1 MYDKVKLWLDASLMG
16 GTTPNQVAAF
26 LTDGK
31 EQTDIAT
38 GEVKAKGRL
47 SNLQI
52 SVCPN
57 SVFVVGSLSKF
68 LYGNN
73 IYTLDRHSTQEALT
87 KLQDTLH
94 LKLNEAKVIG
104 LEFGTNF
111 LMQHPV
117 NKYLDKMGALSRFL
131 QCRFAST
138 SLYYIPRG
146 KKKYRVLC
154 FYDKGAEEKAK
165 GMTLPKRYEEA
176 NWLRYEIRYEGR
188 LSYYTGFPKVEASTL
203 TTQEFYRLMVEKW
216 QDFYFSVSK
225 INQIKTNIMEEI
237 KTVKDA
243 REVFFARLLN
253 QSDPKQIGEF
263 VDELKECHV
272 FTDKKYYTRLKRDI
286 QKISNKASVTETDEL
301 IKELDDDIRN
311 VGYYL

>member
-1 MYDKVKLWLDASLMG
+1 MYDKIKFWLDASLMG

-31 EQTDIAT
+31 EQTDMTT
-38 GEVKAKGRL
+38 GEVKAMGRL

-57 SVFVVGSLSKF
+57 GVFIVGSLSKF

-73 IYTLDRHSTQEALT
+73 ICTLDRHSTKEALT

-94 LKLNEAKVIG
+94 LELNEAKVLG

-117 NKYLDKMGALSRFL
+117 NKYLDKMGELSRHL
-131 QCRFAST
+131 QCRLDST
-138 SLYYIPRG
+138 LYYRPRG

-165 GMTLPKRYEEA
+165 GMTLPKRHEDA

-188 LSYYTGFPKVEASTL
+188 LSRYIGFPNVEASTL
-203 TTQEFYRLMVEKW
+203 TTQEFYRLMVKKW
-216 QDFYFSVSK
+216 QDFYFNISK
-225 INQIKTNIMEEI
+225 INQIKTNIMEKI

-243 REVFFARLLN
+243 REVFFARLLS

-272 FTDKKYYTRLKRDI
+272 FADKKYYTRLKSDI

-301 IKELDDDIRN
+301 IKELDDDIKN
-311 VGYYL
+311 VGYY